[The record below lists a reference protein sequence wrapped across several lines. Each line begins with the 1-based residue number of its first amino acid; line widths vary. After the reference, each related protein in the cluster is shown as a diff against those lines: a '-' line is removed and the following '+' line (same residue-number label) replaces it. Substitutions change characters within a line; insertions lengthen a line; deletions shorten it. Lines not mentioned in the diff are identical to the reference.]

1 MLIKKI
7 GLKLA
12 NNRIRKYLKGN
23 FGMDSMIYASKSSF
37 KNDFKKYKVLNKN
50 KKKKILIA
58 AHDFSDAPHFFGPDS
73 IIFVDFYEWLLFL
86 YKISK
91 KTNYEWYL
99 KIHPHSLKNQE
110 RLLKEFLKDKKNFI
124 VIPKETSNLQIIK
137 EGINCVTTI
146 HGTVAWEYAYYKI
159 PVISA
164 SKGNLFRSYNFN
176 IHANNK
182 KQYKNM
188 ILNYDKFKIDYN
200 KNKIRE
206 FYFMHNLFS
215 RSNWLVDDINKIL
228 KKIKGYDNLTELTFY
243 NYWIKEFKRNKLQ
256 SINKAL
262 RKYIYNKE
270 PYIKNYNH
278 FN

>member
-1 MLIKKI
+1 
-7 GLKLA
+7 
-12 NNRIRKYLKGN
+12 
-23 FGMDSMIYASKSSF
+23 
-37 KNDFKKYKVLNKN
+37 
-50 KKKKILIA
+50 
-58 AHDFSDAPHFFGPDS
+58 
-73 IIFVDFYEWLLFL
+73 
-86 YKISK
+86 
-91 KTNYEWYL
+91 
-99 KIHPHSLKNQE
+99 
-110 RLLKEFLKDKKNFI
+110 
-124 VIPKETSNLQIIK
+124 
-137 EGINCVTTI
+137 
-146 HGTVAWEYAYYKI
+146 
-159 PVISA
+159 
-164 SKGNLFRSYNFN
+164 
-176 IHANNK
+176 
-182 KQYKNM
+182 M

-270 PYIKNYNH
+270 TYIKNYNH